1 MRIVNL
7 IENTEGRVGC
17 AFAHGLSFYVE
28 TEKHKLLVDLGPS
41 DETFKNA
48 EKLGIDLTQVD
59 TVILSHGHYDHSG
72 GIMTFSNINPTAVI
86 YMQESAGED
95 YYADDGADAGDKR
108 YRYIGIDKDIL
119 NLPQIRRVQGNHS
132 IDDELELFTIRER
145 SHKIPF
151 TNKRLLIRESRDYI
165 RDDFRHE
172 HYLVIHE
179 GDKRILMSGCAH
191 NGILSILDA
200 YYEKYVSYPDVV
212 ISGFHLMKKTEYTE
226 EELREVAV
234 IGNELKNYPTMFY
247 TCHCTGET
255 AYQIM
260 KEPMGEQLQYVHSG
274 DEVRI

>member
-7 IENTEGRVGC
+7 IENTEGRAGC

-28 TEKHKLLVDLGPS
+28 TGKHKLLVDLGPS

-95 YYADDGADAGDKR
+95 YYADDGTDAGDKR

-119 NLPQIRRVQGNHS
+119 NLPQIRRVQGDYS

-151 TNKRLLIRESRDYI
+151 TNKRLLIRENGEYI